1 MTIKPIIIVS
11 GEPYSIFLEI
21 FFKSLKKKKIQKLK
35 NPIIIICS
43 KDLLLSQMNK
53 LKYKFNF
60 KNISKDS
67 FNLKGLSN
75 KKINVIDV
83 NFKFKK
89 PFDKISVNSKS
100 YIEQCINIALNLV
113 KKNKIKA
120 LINGPISKPHFLKKK
135 FPGMTEYFAKK
146 TSHYGNEVM
155 LIFNKNLSVSP
166 LTTHLPLKKIFTKIT
181 QQKIVKHSL
190 TINNFYKKYL
200 NKKPLIAVT
209 GLNPHCETT
218 DKFSEDDQILR
229 PAVKKLINANIAI
242 KGPYPA
248 DTLFLKKNIKQYDVI
263 VGMYHDQVLTPIKA
277 LYGFNAINITLG
289 LPFIRVTP
297 DHGTNNSMIGKNL
310 SDPTSLI
317 EAIIF
322 TKKISGN

>member
-43 KDLLLSQMNK
+43 KNLLLRQMNK
-53 LKYKFNF
+53 LKYRFNLKEISKNQFNF
-60 KNISKDS
+60 K
-67 FNLKGLSN
+67 GLNN
-75 KKINVIDV
+75 KKINIIDV
-83 NFKFKK
+83 NFKFKN
-89 PFDKISVNSKS
+89 PFDKISVKSKS
-100 YIEQCINIALNLV
+100 YIEQCLNIALNLV
-113 KKNKIKA
+113 KIYKIKV
-120 LINGPISKPHFLKKK
+120 LINGPISKTHFLKKK

-146 TSHYGNEVM
+146 TSYYGNEVM

-166 LTTHLPLKKIFTKIT
+166 LTTHLPLKKIFPKIT
-181 QQKIVKHSL
+181 QQKIIKNCL
-190 TINNFYKKYL
+190 IINNFYKKYL
-200 NKKPLIAVT
+200 NKKPLIAIT

-218 DKFSEDDQILR
+218 DKFSEDDRILR
-229 PAVKKLINANIAI
+229 PAVKKLNNDRISV

-248 DTLFLKKNIKQYDVI
+248 DTLFLKKNIKQYDVV

-277 LYGFNAINITLG
+277 LYEFNAINITLG

-297 DHGTNNSMIGKNL
+297 DHGPNNSMIGKNL

-322 TKKISGN
+322 SKKISEN